1 MPGTDPNGS
10 GAQARRWDCRAP
22 CPALAVRGSNLY
34 CAIRGH
40 DSNIWFAGFDGAGW
54 GGFQKAPRDHPHG
67 TCDHRTQHRRP
78 LLRLR
83 LRRLLITAVVPSSP
97 TGGDGTTVHH
107 GCLDKGPRRVS
118 SITSAASLQG
128 LAARL
133 A

>member
-54 GGFQKAPRDHPHG
+54 GGFQKAPTVITLTAPA
-67 TCDHRTQHRRP
+67 
-78 LLRLR
+78 
-83 LRRLLITAVVPSSP
+83 ITAPN
-97 TGGDGTTVHH
+97 TDDLYFAYG
-107 GCLDKGPRRVS
+107 
-118 SITSAASLQG
+118 SADF
-128 LAARL
+128 
-133 A
+133 